1 MAYNKIETSI
11 VHESINADENDFKG
25 FSNINNS
32 QVQSGVMTPHYPMP
46 SINLESISMDSQK
59 SK

>member
-46 SINLESISMDSQK
+46 SINLESISMDSH
-59 SK
+59 